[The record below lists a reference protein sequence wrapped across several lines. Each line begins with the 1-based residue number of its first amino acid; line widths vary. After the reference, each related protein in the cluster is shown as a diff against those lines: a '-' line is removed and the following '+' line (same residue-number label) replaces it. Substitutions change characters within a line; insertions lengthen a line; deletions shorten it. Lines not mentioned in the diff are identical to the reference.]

1 MPWFPT
7 VFSIHLHIVWI
18 SKYRRKILHGEIAE
32 LVRGSVREFDDLKRI
47 EVKLMTQ
54 NLSNAT

>member
-32 LVRGSVREFDDLKRI
+32 LVRGSVREFDDLKKI

-54 NLSNAT
+54 N